1 MIRAVLSTPRD
12 KHQSVKQHSLAVC
25 TAPGLTSCGVAQ
37 RLSRQENLIKES
49 IKPECVVWQISAND
63 RSQVLLVWRKKSAHG
78 LEWQLDKD
86 SIFQPWLHVR
96 MSGEILKITD
106 ALVTPPEFRI

>member
-1 MIRAVLSTPRD
+1 MIRAVFSTPRD
-12 KHQSVKQHSLAVC
+12 KHRSVNQHSLAVC

-37 RLSRQENLIKES
+37 RASRQENLIKES
-49 IKPECVVWQISAND
+49 IKPECAVWQISAND
-63 RSQVLLVWRKKSAHG
+63 RSQAGERKSARG

-106 ALVTPPEFRI
+106 ALVPPPEFRI